1 VLSGFWCTL
10 PSPIESRWTP
20 HIPPKIHGVQVES
33 MWISTN
39 IAYFGNYGM
48 DSRWSPGGIQLEF
61 VKMKKKHLFDK
72 LKWILRSRKLIY
84 HAYI

>member
-1 VLSGFWCTL
+1 MA
-10 PSPIESRWTP
+10 WTP
-20 HIPPKIHGVQVES
+20 GGVHGILLES
-33 MWISTN
+33 IE
-39 IAYFGNYGM
+39 
-48 DSRWSPGGIQLEF
+48 SRWSPGGIQLEF